1 MHAQQPDSASD
12 PAQPLPTHA
21 DPPAAAEHAEEMR
34 AIAREVD
41 RLAKIVERM
50 NLGDYV
56 GLLQKPGRL
65 LWLNFVAGTARG
77 LGAILGA
84 TVLVSLI
91 VAIAHRLIASHLPGV
106 GNFFAEFLQLLRQ
119 QGKGH

>member
-1 MHAQQPDSASD
+1 MQQPENA
-12 PAQPLPTHA
+12 PRPV
-21 DPPAAAEHAEEMR
+21 AAPDAHAERIGEDERAESMR
-34 AIAREVD
+34 AITREVD

-65 LWLNFVAGTARG
+65 LWLNFVAGMARG
-77 LGAILGA
+77 LGTILGA

-91 VAIAHRLIASHLPGV
+91 VAVAQRIIASHLPGV
-106 GNFFAEFLQLLRQ
+106 GNFLAEFLQLLRQ

>member
-1 MHAQQPDSASD
+1 VHAQQPENAPRPVDAHVE
-12 PAQPLPTHA
+12 QTGA
-21 DPPAAAEHAEEMR
+21 DEHAESMR
-34 AIAREVD
+34 AITREVD

-65 LWLNFVAGTARG
+65 LWLNFVAGMARG
-77 LGAILGA
+77 LGTILGA

-91 VAIAHRLIASHLPGV
+91 VAVAQRIIASHLPGV